1 LDGTDRLGKAFDQS
15 AVVGILTGSIEKPR
29 KTGVMVMAGPTKG
42 VIDSRRLLLFYHVA
56 RTGSLSKAEASLF
69 IPQPAISR
77 HLSRLEED
85 LGVQLLDRH
94 GRGVTLTSYGEILYR
109 QAELILNEMT
119 STIEE
124 IDLAKR
130 RPTGRVSISAS
141 AIVMSMFMPEIIR
154 RFMAQYPD
162 VEVTAI
168 QAVSG
173 EVYNQLVSGKVDV
186 AIVMQV
192 PSKHK
197 FGLQKLLEE
206 PMVVI
211 ASKSHPIAAQDHV
224 RRDMLPDLEIALPA
238 SPNGMR
244 GIIDQYFKAGHIEL
258 MPHLQLDSVP
268 LTCRIVADGR
278 FVTLMPQTT
287 FDQEFGST
295 NFVGLPLKPAM
306 TRTLYAARR
315 QEEGRSPY
323 VDALLEAVIDVFKE
337 AADTSN
343 GISSTPEKPKRRA
356 KKAV

>member
-1 LDGTDRLGKAFDQS
+1 
-15 AVVGILTGSIEKPR
+15 
-29 KTGVMVMAGPTKG
+29 MAEATKG

-130 RPTGRVSISAS
+130 RPIGRVSISAS
-141 AIVMSMFMPEIIR
+141 AIVMTMFMPEIIR
-154 RFMAQYPD
+154 RFMAKYPD

-173 EVYNQLVSGKVDV
+173 EVFNQLVSGKVDV

-197 FGLQKLLEE
+197 FGLQMLLEE
-206 PMVVI
+206 PMLVI
-211 ASKSHPIAAQDHV
+211 ASKKHPIAGQEHV
-224 RRDMLPDLEIALPA
+224 RRDMLAGLEIALPA

-244 GIIDQYFKAGHIEL
+244 GTIDRYFKAGNIKL
-258 MPHLQLDSVP
+258 VPHLQLDSVP
-268 LTCRIVADGR
+268 LTSRIVADGR
-278 FVTLMPQTT
+278 FVTIMPQST
-287 FDQEFGST
+287 FQQEFGT
-295 NFVGLPLKPAM
+295 TDFVGLPLKPAM
-306 TRTLYAARR
+306 TRTLYVARR
-315 QEEGRSPY
+315 QEEGRSPH
-323 VDALLEAVIDVFKE
+323 VDALLDAVIEVFKE
-337 AADTSN
+337 TADTN
-343 GISSTPEKPKRRA
+343 GTAAQEPEKPKRRTR
-356 KKAV
+356 KQPDSE